1 MCCFSKKLESNTDRS
16 IEGVLQES
24 TPCFC
29 NHRCRW
35 IFDLSFFQSNVVR
48 PQRYCLDPVDVSP
61 MVKLGF
67 ELSPTLKSTSFFAMV
82 LDIRKFKDVQ
92 AA

>member
-1 MCCFSKKLESNTDRS
+1 M
-16 IEGVLQES
+16 
-24 TPCFC
+24 
-29 NHRCRW
+29 
-35 IFDLSFFQSNVVR
+35 R
-48 PQRYCLDPVDVSP
+48 PQRYFLDQVDVSP

-67 ELSPTLKSTSFFAMV
+67 ELSPTLKSTTFFAMV